1 MQTTDLAERPPP
13 PAGLRVSWLVKGG
26 FLPFLQDPAPPSHAK
41 Q

>member
-1 MQTTDLAERPPP
+1 MQATDLAERPLP

-26 FLPFLQDPAPPSHAK
+26 LLPFLQDPVPPSHAK

>member
-1 MQTTDLAERPPP
+1 MQTTDLAESPLP
-13 PAGLRVSWLVKGG
+13 PAGLRVSWLVKGA

>member
-1 MQTTDLAERPPP
+1 MQTTDLAERQPP

-26 FLPFLQDPAPPSHAK
+26 FLPFLQEPAPPSHAK